1 MSYMKDFIATREEM
15 DRFFMLRAEDAEI
28 ITRYDPK
35 PSHIRS
41 CDWSAVT
48 DDYDGDGE
56 HPVGYG
62 ATEQE
67 AIDDLQ
73 HLLGEQE

>member
-15 DRFFMLRAEDAEI
+15 DRFFMLKAEDAEI

-35 PSHIRS
+35 PSHIRL

-48 DDYDGDGE
+48 ELYEGGD
-56 HPVGYG
+56 PIGYG

-67 AIDDLQ
+67 AIDDL
-73 HLLGEQE
+73 HNMLGEQE